1 MDKCMNFA
9 LSLDKIMGQI
19 RALGMSYNELLDAL
33 DVNSNSYLQLE
44 DVYREHCKAMT
55 DEERCDERHRVNGEM
70 HQCLQWVGP
79 LYENSVVNE
88 WLFHHQDDEEMPE
101 DVLKMF
107 EDLKVECLALD
118 ICVTKMAVVCK
129 LCPDEMY
136 RARYP
141 EDNDFY
147 L

>member
-9 LSLDKIMGQI
+9 LSLDKIMGRI
-19 RALGMSYNELLDAL
+19 RALDMSYNELLDAF

-44 DVYREHCKAMT
+44 DAYREHCKVMS
-55 DEERCDERHRVNGEM
+55 DEARCDERHRVNSEM
-70 HQCLQWVGP
+70 HRCLRWVGP

-88 WLFHHQDDEEMPE
+88 WLFRRQDDEAMPE
-101 DVLKMF
+101 DVLKMY
-107 EDLKVECLALD
+107 EDLKVECFALD

-136 RARYP
+136 RTRYP
-141 EDNDFY
+141 EDN
-147 L
+147 